1 MQFAQNDQLNILKC
15 ERCQGSGLGTSG
27 KCSQCQG
34 KGRAAWWNNEL
45 LYWNWPVSRYHI
57 SLRRGRNLLNTFR
70 VMGGMIFAFSFIG
83 LFVWNTYRLDIFT
96 EIFQIDFWL
105 HRVVQGKVFLWLGI
119 IALGYV
125 WYRIVLMG
133 KAVEIVPQ
141 YDRIEFDPT
150 SSPVLTWP
158 GIAKQKKVKR
168 RDLSSMATVQT
179 KQVIDQAFKLALAER
194 SGAVLPK
201 HLFLAM
207 LEQNMVGNMFIRLG
221 VSPQTLKARVMQLAQ
236 TVIGKQTEPDLA
248 PETEQIIFN
257 AYIIAAKTQDSH
269 IRESELMLAGVRAW
283 PELQEALY
291 DMNIDSTKLDNVVAW
306 VRIREKLRE
315 NYASLRKASSHRSK
329 HGMDRAMTAVATPF
343 LNSFSEDIT
352 LKAQFGHL
360 EPCVARDDEL
370 DEIFRIIEGGQQS
383 VLLVGPPGVGK
394 MSIIEGIAQ
403 RMVEDRVPDRLKDK
417 RLVQISTSALLAGTT
432 TSGAQQRVNQI
443 MDELARAR
451 NIILVVNNI
460 VDLINTGAEGGMS
473 VAETLAEHLG
483 NGRFLTIATA
493 NPDGYH
499 KYIASSELSSIFA
512 KVEVPIMEENEV
524 IQVLESKAGFVEY
537 KHQVFFSYDALASC
551 VKYSLRFLHDQ
562 CVPESALAL
571 MSESASLAHAKHV
584 AHPLVSGE
592 DVAAVIAQKTGVPSE
607 SISEDESAKLMRLE
621 DSMHKRVVGQSEAV
635 TMVASALRRARAE
648 IRSKN
653 RPIANFLFLGP
664 TGVGKTELAKTIADV
679 YFGSEDRMIRVDMSE
694 YQDKTSMYRLIGQ
707 PGQQGTGL
715 LTEAVR
721 EKPFS
726 LILLDEL
733 EKADPNILN
742 LFLSVFDDG
751 RLTDSV
757 GRVIDFTNTIIIAT
771 SNAGTGFIQE
781 AVRAQMPVAEI
792 REQLLRK
799 ELKQY
804 YRPEFLNRFDGVIV
818 FTPLT
823 RAEIKQVAGFM
834 LKRVAKD
841 LETRGVEL
849 RVEDAALE
857 ALAEVGF
864 DPEFGARPMRRAIQ
878 DKVEDPLA
886 ELVLSGKLR
895 RRDILVLGE
904 GATLRL
910 ERMDKPPAA

>member
-1 MQFAQNDQLNILKC
+1 MQFAQNDQLIILKC
-15 ERCQGSGLGTSG
+15 ERCQGAGSGRVGNC
-27 KCSQCQG
+27 KQCRG
-34 KGRAAWWNNEL
+34 KGRVASWNNEL
-45 LYWNWPVSRYHI
+45 LFWNWPVSRYQI
-57 SLRRGRNLLNTFR
+57 GLRRGRVLLNSIR
-70 VMGGMIFAFSFIG
+70 IMGGLVFGFSFIG
-83 LFVWNTYRLDIFT
+83 LFIWSTYRLDIFT

-105 HRVVQGKVFLWLGI
+105 QRSVPGKTFLWIGLC
-119 IALGYV
+119 ALGYV
-125 WYRIVLMG
+125 WYRIILMG
-133 KAVEIVPQ
+133 KPAEILPH
-141 YDRIEFDPT
+141 YEKIESDPAA
-150 SSPVLTWP
+150 SPNLTWLE
-158 GIAKQKKVKR
+158 IDKQKKVRR
-168 RDLSSMATVQT
+168 RDLASMFTIPA
-179 KQVIDQAFKLALAER
+179 KNIIDTAFNLALAEN
-194 SGAVLPK
+194 SSAVLPK

-207 LEQNMVGNMFIRLG
+207 LDQTMVGNMFIRLG
-221 VSPQTLKARVMQLAQ
+221 VSPQTVKARIMKLAM
-236 TVIGKQTEPDLA
+236 TVVGKQVEPDLA

-257 AYIIAAKTQDSH
+257 AYCIAAKTQDSH
-269 IRESELMLAGVRAW
+269 VRESELMLAGVRAW
-283 PELQEALY
+283 PEVQEILY
-291 DMNIDSTKLDNVVAW
+291 DFKIDSVKLDNVVAW

-315 NYASLRKASSHRSK
+315 NYASLRKASAHRSK
-329 HGMDRAMTAVATPF
+329 HGIDRAMTAVATPF
-343 LNSFSEDIT
+343 LNSFSEDLT
-352 LKAQFGHL
+352 LKAQFGYL
-360 EPCVARDDEL
+360 EPCVARDNILE
-370 DEIFRIIEGGQQS
+370 EIFRIIEGGQQS

-403 RMVEDRVPDRLKDK
+403 RMVEDNVPDRLKDK

-432 TSGAQQRVNQI
+432 VSGAQQRINQI
-443 MDELARAR
+443 MNELARAR

-460 VDLINTGAEGGMS
+460 VDLISTGAEGGMS
-473 VAETLAEHLG
+473 VAETLSEHLSG
-483 NGRFLTIATA
+483 GQFLTLATA

-499 KYIASSELSSIFA
+499 KQIASSELSSIFA

-551 VKYSLRFLHDQ
+551 VKYALRFLHDQ
-562 CVPESALAL
+562 YVPESALNL
-571 MSESASLAHAKHV
+571 MSESASLAHAKH
-584 AHPLVSGE
+584 ATSPLVSDQ
-592 DVAAVIAQKTGVPSE
+592 DVAAVIAQKTGIPTE
-607 SISEDESAKLMRLE
+607 SISEDESDKLMRLE
-621 DSMHKRVVGQSEAV
+621 DSMHKRLVGQSEAV

-679 YFGSEDRMIRVDMSE
+679 YFGSEERMIRVDMSE

-726 LILLDEL
+726 LVLLDEL
-733 EKADPNILN
+733 EKADPSILN

-771 SNAGTGFIQE
+771 SNAGTSYIQE
-781 AVRAQMPVAEI
+781 AVQAQTPVAEI

-823 RAEIKQVAGFM
+823 RPEIKQVAGYM

-841 LETRGVEL
+841 LESRGVEL
-849 RVEDAALE
+849 RVEDVALE

-878 DKVEDPLA
+878 NKVEDPLA

-895 RRDILVLGE
+895 RRDVLILGE
-904 GATLRL
+904 GAVLRL
-910 ERMDKPPAA
+910 ERLDKPSV

>member
-1 MQFAQNDQLNILKC
+1 MQFAQNDELKILKC
-15 ERCQGSGLGTSG
+15 ERCQGSGIGKAG
-27 KCSQCQG
+27 KCGQCQG

-45 LYWNWPVSRYHI
+45 LYWNWPVSKYHI
-57 SLRRGRNLLNTFR
+57 SLRRGRTILNTFR

-83 LFVWNTYRLDIFT
+83 LFLWNVYRLDIFT
-96 EIFQIDFWL
+96 EIFQMDFWL
-105 HRVVQGKVFLWLGI
+105 QRAVHGKVFLWLGI
-119 IALGYV
+119 AALGYV

-133 KAVEIVPQ
+133 KPAEIVPN

-150 SSPVLTWP
+150 NSPALTWS
-158 GIAKQKKVKR
+158 GINKQKKINR
-168 RDLSSMATVQT
+168 RDLASMATIPT
-179 KQVIDQAFKLALAER
+179 KNVIDQAFKLALAEG
-194 SGAVLPK
+194 SSAVLPK

-207 LEQNMVGNMFIRLG
+207 LDQTMVGNMFIRLG
-221 VSPQTLKARVMQLAQ
+221 VSPQSIKARVAQLARA
-236 TVIGKQTEPDLA
+236 VIGKPSEPDLS
-248 PETEQIIFN
+248 PQTEQIIFN
-257 AYIIAAKTQDSH
+257 AYIIAAKTHDTH

-291 DMNIDSTKLDNVVAW
+291 DLNIDSTKLDNVVAW

-315 NYASLRKASSHRSK
+315 NYTALRKASSHRSK

-352 LKAQFGHL
+352 LQAQYGHL
-360 EPCVARDDEL
+360 DPCVARDETM

-417 RLVQISTSALLAGTT
+417 RLVMISTSALLAGTT

-460 VDLINTGAEGGMS
+460 VDLINTGTEGGMS

-483 NGRFLTIATA
+483 NGEFLTLATA

-499 KYIASSELSSIFA
+499 KYIASSELSSVFA
-512 KVEVPIMEENEV
+512 KVEVPIMEENQV

-551 VKYSLRFLHDQ
+551 VKYSLRFMHDQ
-562 CVPESALAL
+562 YVPESALAL
-571 MSESASLAHAKHV
+571 MSESASLAHAKH
-584 AHPLVSGE
+584 ASHPLVSGE
-592 DVAAVIAQKTGVPSE
+592 DVAAVIAQKTGIPSE
-607 SISEDESAKLMRLE
+607 SISEDESAKLLRLE
-621 DSMHKRVVGQSEAV
+621 DAMHKRVVGQSEAV

-726 LILLDEL
+726 LVLLDEL

-781 AVRAQMPVAEI
+781 AVRAQTPVVQI
-792 REQLLRK
+792 REQLMRK

-823 RAEIKQVAGFM
+823 RTEIKQVAGFM

-841 LETRGVEL
+841 LESRGVEL
-849 RVEDAALE
+849 RVEEAALE

-910 ERMDKPPAA
+910 ERTDKPLGS

>member
-1 MQFAQNDQLNILKC
+1 I
-15 ERCQGSGLGTSG
+15 
-27 KCSQCQG
+27 
-34 KGRAAWWNNEL
+34 
-45 LYWNWPVSRYHI
+45 
-57 SLRRGRNLLNTFR
+57 
-70 VMGGMIFAFSFIG
+70 
-83 LFVWNTYRLDIFT
+83 
-96 EIFQIDFWL
+96 
-105 HRVVQGKVFLWLGI
+105 
-119 IALGYV
+119 
-125 WYRIVLMG
+125 
-133 KAVEIVPQ
+133 
-141 YDRIEFDPT
+141 
-150 SSPVLTWP
+150 
-158 GIAKQKKVKR
+158 
-168 RDLSSMATVQT
+168 
-179 KQVIDQAFKLALAER
+179 
-194 SGAVLPK
+194 
-201 HLFLAM
+201 
-207 LEQNMVGNMFIRLG
+207 
-221 VSPQTLKARVMQLAQ
+221 
-236 TVIGKQTEPDLA
+236 
-248 PETEQIIFN
+248 
-257 AYIIAAKTQDSH
+257 
-269 IRESELMLAGVRAW
+269 
-283 PELQEALY
+283 
-291 DMNIDSTKLDNVVAW
+291 
-306 VRIREKLRE
+306 
-315 NYASLRKASSHRSK
+315 
-329 HGMDRAMTAVATPF
+329 
-343 LNSFSEDIT
+343 
-352 LKAQFGHL
+352 
-360 EPCVARDDEL
+360 
-370 DEIFRIIEGGQQS
+370 
-383 VLLVGPPGVGK
+383 
-394 MSIIEGIAQ
+394 
-403 RMVEDRVPDRLKDK
+403 
-417 RLVQISTSALLAGTT
+417 
-432 TSGAQQRVNQI
+432 
-443 MDELARAR
+443 
-451 NIILVVNNI
+451 
-460 VDLINTGAEGGMS
+460 
-473 VAETLAEHLG
+473 
-483 NGRFLTIATA
+483 
-493 NPDGYH
+493 
-499 KYIASSELSSIFA
+499 
-512 KVEVPIMEENEV
+512 
-524 IQVLESKAGFVEY
+524 
-537 KHQVFFSYDALASC
+537 
-551 VKYSLRFLHDQ
+551 
-562 CVPESALAL
+562 
-571 MSESASLAHAKHV
+571 
-584 AHPLVSGE
+584 
-592 DVAAVIAQKTGVPSE
+592 PSE